1 MMLKNHVSAVAI
13 LSAAAAHSVSAQDE
27 GSLRLEEIVV
37 TATKRVSSTQDIP
50 VAVSALGESTLE
62 DANVN
67 VFTDYLLQ
75 LPGVTAGG
83 AGPGQGTIYIRG
95 LASTTPNL
103 TVAGASGLAP
113 NVALYLDEQPVTQV
127 GRNLDVY
134 AADLNRVEVLSGPQG
149 TLFGAS
155 SQSGTIRLITNKPD
169 LTEFAGSV
177 NAGLAYTEGGESSQ
191 KIEAM
196 INLPLIE
203 NKFAVRGVFF
213 IDDQGGY
220 IDNVAG
226 SRTAAESARFQQGFV
241 RPNGVPA
248 SDGFQAGADLS
259 GVTFLPVTNTEFVE
273 DNFND
278 ATYTGF
284 RLSALYDVS
293 EDWTVTASHMR
304 QQLETD
310 GVFFIDPELD
320 DDDDLSIQRFADDRS
335 KDGFSSTALTIEG
348 KLGDLEVV
356 YAGSFIDRE
365 TESVV
370 DYADYLFVGQYIP
383 YYICDVSVS
392 YPAAN
397 PTGTCQA
404 PQLFV
409 DGSTVSNTW
418 THELRFNTPADKPLR
433 ATFGGFYSDQKLI
446 ENNSFTYPNSQFI
459 DSGVPGV
466 PGFPQNGPVSNAT
479 VSNPGLRPPG
489 VIFFNDIT
497 RTDKQRGLFGEVTYD
512 ITDQLSITGGL
523 RWYDVRVRLRGTAD
537 FSFGNLG
544 ATEDTNAFIVNLD
557 TLFDG
562 VNNPQEAV
570 ADGLVVK
577 GTLTYRP
584 NDDMLFYATYSE
596 GFRPGLPNRPGG
608 NSGATGTVPFIVRT
622 DEVTN
627 YEFGW
632 KLDLLDGR
640 LRFNGSAFYVDI
652 TDLQS
657 AVFDPVGAGTNLFF
671 ADNAANARI
680 YGLEGNIA
688 WAVEG
693 IPGLVVNGAFSV
705 LDTKITELVGVSS
718 NFAEQGADLA
728 YAPTFQGNIRARY
741 EWDWNA
747 DWVAHV
753 QPAITYSDASFS
765 DIVQINRARQ
775 DSYFLANFAVGLSN
789 ADYGFELYIE
799 NLTDERAQL
808 NNNLVFDRER
818 IAINRPRTV
827 GLRFRSSF

>member
-1 MMLKNHVSAVAI
+1 MRFKSQVSFGAIAAVTG
-13 LSAAAAHSVSAQDE
+13 VTGVGAQDQTA
-27 GSLRLEEIVV
+27 RIEEIQV
-37 TATKRVSSTQDIP
+37 TATKRVESTQDVP

-169 LTEFAGSV
+169 VTGFYGSV
-177 NAGLAYTEGGESSQ
+177 NGGLSYTEGGEASQ

-196 INLPLIE
+196 INVPIVE
-203 NKFAVRGVFF
+203 DKFALRGVFF
-213 IDDQGGY
+213 LDDQGGY
-220 IDNVAG
+220 IDNVLG

-259 GVTFLPVTNTEFVE
+259 GVTFLDATNTELVE

-284 RLSALYDVS
+284 RVSALYDVN

-304 QQLETD
+304 QQLETE

-320 DDDDLSIQRFADDRS
+320 DDDELSVQRFSNDESTDE
-335 KDGFSSTALTIEG
+335 FSSTSLTIEG
-348 KLGDLEVV
+348 SLGDLDVV
-356 YAGSFIDRE
+356 YAGSFLDRE

-370 DYADYLFVGQYIP
+370 DYTDYLFVGQYIP

-392 YPAAN
+392 YPADA

-409 DGSTVSNTW
+409 DGENLSDTW
-418 THELRFNTPADKPLR
+418 THELRFTTPGDKPLR
-433 ATFGGFYSDQKLI
+433 ATFGGFLSDQTLI
-446 ENNSFTYPNSQFI
+446 ENNSFSYPGSRFI
-459 DSGVPGV
+459 DSGVDGV
-466 PGFPQNGPVSNAT
+466 TGFPQNGPVSNAT
-479 VSNPGLRPPG
+479 VSDTSLRPPG
-489 VIFFNDIT
+489 VIFFNDIR
-497 RTDKQRGLFGEVTYD
+497 RTDKQRGLFGELTYD
-512 ITDQLSITGGL
+512 INDQFSITGGL
-523 RWYDVRVRLRGTAD
+523 RYYDVRVRLRGSAD
-537 FSFGNLG
+537 FSFFNLG
-544 ATEDTNAFIVNLD
+544 QTVDQNGFVVNLD
-557 TLFDG
+557 ELFDG
-562 VNNPQEAV
+562 TNNPRQAV
-570 ADGLVVK
+570 ADGVVFK
-577 GTLTYRP
+577 GTLTYTP
-584 NDDMLFYATYSE
+584 NDDMLFYVTYSE

-608 NSGATGTVPFIVRT
+608 ATGATGTVPFIVRT
-622 DEVTN
+622 DEVEN

-671 ADNAANARI
+671 ADNAANAEI

-688 WAVEG
+688 WAPES
-693 IPGLVVNGAFSV
+693 IPGLVINGAFSI
-705 LDTKITELVGVSS
+705 LDTKTTELVGVSS
-718 NFAEQGADLA
+718 NFAEEGADLA
-728 YAPTFQGNIRARY
+728 YAPTFQGNLRARY
-741 EWDWNA
+741 EWDWNS

-753 QPAITYSDASFS
+753 QPAITYSDGSFS
-765 DIVQINRARQ
+765 DIVTVNRARQ
-775 DSYFLANFAVGLSN
+775 DSYFLANFAVGISN
-789 ADYGFELYIE
+789 ADYGFEIYAE

-827 GLRFRSSF
+827 GFRFRVNY